1 MHPSSP
7 KLERFARSTIDGDKI
22 EKRLFEEFRKGKP
35 NKLTNIYMFFFVIL
49 SYHVFAFFEG
59 HNFSINIHIMK
70 EKQMQRDLHIIY
82 YLGKEVRIM
91 QQPLQPLFQK
101 GDKVI
106 YLYHNEEGKTKT
118 EVCTIES
125 IILGDH
131 IIYYEL
137 FELSEVVM
145 ESELIPFQEVDEWN
159 GEEEEDAITFIQNF
173 NLDDEVFVEG
183 YEEEKYIV
191 KGIIIE
197 IYRYK
202 HEEWTEVSYELEKD
216 GMCIYAYDEDMRL
229 IEDPSE
235 VQQKKSPTHQSDKN
249 DKNVNLG
256 DVDVLLDD
264 YNDYMSLY
272 HMFGDEEYKELAEAV
287 LDALKNRPI

>member
-1 MHPSSP
+1 
-7 KLERFARSTIDGDKI
+7 
-22 EKRLFEEFRKGKP
+22 
-35 NKLTNIYMFFFVIL
+35 
-49 SYHVFAFFEG
+49 
-59 HNFSINIHIMK
+59 
-70 EKQMQRDLHIIY
+70 
-82 YLGKEVRIM
+82 M